1 MPGTVH
7 GLLRRW
13 AEETPDAEALRD
25 DRVEIT
31 YADWWRVSR
40 NIAARIQKAGGGPG
54 HVIGVVSGKNV
65 LLPCVFT
72 AVSMLGA
79 RFVSLNPEWPAQE
92 RQRVFGR
99 RSSRLVLTTRAD
111 DALQSDEPVLFI
123 DDDVFRGSAGRLDL
137 PDADSDREFYLNVTS
152 ASTGQA
158 KVAPTTHRQLLENTR
173 GVIRTMGFTRSDV
186 HTSLFGVYGHPHEL
200 FMRGLYLG
208 GRTVLTEHRYPRD
221 LLRVISDMGVT
232 AVMALPTQ
240 LMSLSHLWK
249 RSDSDLS
256 KVKIA
261 EAGGMHVS
269 EDMME
274 NFLMKTGV
282 RLVPVWGSTETAG
295 VGLVGESGSAGFTK
309 VVDGYSVQL
318 RDLSGRKL
326 SGNGTGE
333 LWVSGPGVVSR
344 YLGDRPQ
351 TEEAFLDGWYRT
363 GDIFRREDGRLVF
376 LGRRGG
382 LIKAAGLNVYPL
394 EVELAILKHPL
405 VVDACVVGRDHPT
418 RGEIPSAYIVLRPG
432 QELAVAEM
440 RAFLRKHIDE
450 YKIPKLINFVHGLP
464 RTANGKI
471 DRQAVG
477 TREIAPDFRSELL
490 RSDVELVRLLNRRA
504 ELMEL
509 IGGGGF
515 DPTWVDD
522 QVDNAMG
529 HNAGPIPDSSIRD
542 IIRFI
547 VSELGKG

>member
-13 AEETPDAEALRD
+13 AEKTPDAVALCD
-25 DRVEIT
+25 DRVEFT
-31 YADWWRVSR
+31 YADWWRVSM
-40 NIAARIQKAGGGPG
+40 NIAARIVKAGGGPG
-54 HVIGVVSGKNV
+54 HVIGVVSGKDV
-65 LLPCVFT
+65 LLPCAFT

-99 RSSRLVLTTRAD
+99 RSSRLVLTTRPD
-111 DALQSDEPVLFI
+111 DSRQSDEPVILI
-123 DDDVFRGSAGRLDL
+123 DDEVYRGSAGPVDL
-137 PDADSDREFYLNVTS
+137 PNTESDREFYLNVTS

-158 KVAPTTHRQLLENTR
+158 KIAPTTHGQLLANTR
-173 GVIRTMGFTRSDV
+173 GVVRTMGLTRSDV

-221 LLRVISDMGVT
+221 LLRVISRSRVT

-256 KVKIA
+256 MVRMA

-274 NFLMKTGV
+274 NFLLKTGV
-282 RLVPVWGSTETAG
+282 RLIPVWGSTETSG
-295 VGLVGESGSAGFTK
+295 VGLVGDSGTAGFTR
-309 VVDGYSVQL
+309 VVEGYSVQL
-318 RDLSGRKL
+318 RDLSGSTL

-351 TEEAFLDGWYRT
+351 TEEAFLNGWYRT
-363 GDIFRREDGRLVF
+363 GDIFRREDGRLIF

-382 LIKAAGLNVYPL
+382 LIKAAGLKVYPL

-440 RAFLRKHIDE
+440 RAFLRQHIDE

-504 ELMEL
+504 ELMDL

-547 VSELGKG
+547 VSELGKR